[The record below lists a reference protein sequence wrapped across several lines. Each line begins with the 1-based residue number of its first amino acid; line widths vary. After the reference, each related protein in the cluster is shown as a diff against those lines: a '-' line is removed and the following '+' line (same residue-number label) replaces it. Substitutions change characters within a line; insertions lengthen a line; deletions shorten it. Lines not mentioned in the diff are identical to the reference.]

1 MASNPSHRG
10 NPPTT
15 DTPAAGARRLPPK
28 ARPQDGE
35 LLDAF
40 SACKFLGCSGST
52 LRRLLAS
59 GKLNGQVLGAYNRR
73 YYKRTA
79 LEAYLGEHPPDR
91 DTRRGPDGTSAH
103 RTSRSG
109 TDR

>member
-1 MASNPSHRG
+1 
-10 NPPTT
+10 T
-15 DTPAAGARRLPPK
+15 DTAAAGTRRVPPK

-40 SACKFLGCSGST
+40 AACKFLDCSGST

-59 GKLNGQVLGAYNRR
+59 GKLHGQVLGAYNRR

-79 LEAYLGEHPPDR
+79 LEAYLVEHPPPP
-91 DTRRGPDGTSAH
+91 G
-103 RTSRSG
+103 RTQ
-109 TDR
+109 T

>member
-1 MASNPSHRG
+1 MASNHSDAG
-10 NPPTT
+10 NPAPTDKT
-15 DTPAAGARRLPPK
+15 ATGARRVPPK
-28 ARPQDGE
+28 VRPDDGE

-40 SACKFLGCSGST
+40 HACKFLGISGST

-79 LEAYLGEHPPDR
+79 LEAYLAEHPPIRDR
-91 DTRRGPDGTSAH
+91 TQI
-103 RTSRSG
+103 
-109 TDR
+109 